1 MLTCYS
7 WASFYVWILECT
19 NSRQQRAQ
27 NLVRFP
33 APMPFY
39 SHLSGTPEASQ
50 PTFRRFLH
58 WRTVVV
64 FIGHLIRQWA
74 HSMSCR
80 STSKA
85 MWQHSIKMT
94 RRDMPG
100 SCRTASSGQ
109 KSGWTSVF
117 WTMTLMISLKIKI
130 KMCFS
135 RFKICTDLSCCTRL
149 HPERSL
155 CHATRVARCRQTSS
169 SWRNW

>member
-1 MLTCYS
+1 MFLSFPTSFPFTLYRRHVKMQKLTKRQCWPATAGHHFMCEY
-7 WASFYVWILECT
+7 WNVPT
-19 NSRQQRAQ
+19 VVNSELKTFL
-27 NLVRFP
+27 LVRFP

-85 MWQHSIKMT
+85 TWQHSIKMT

-100 SCRTASSGQ
+100 SCGTASSGQ
-109 KSGWTSVF
+109 KSGWTAVF
-117 WTMTLMISLKIKI
+117 WTMTLMISPKI
-130 KMCFS
+130 
-135 RFKICTDLSCCTRL
+135 
-149 HPERSL
+149 
-155 CHATRVARCRQTSS
+155 
-169 SWRNW
+169 